1 MSNNINWE
9 DLFGSD
15 DEEVEE
21 REILKPI
28 LTFDAIP
35 GLRLIKQ
42 ALSHEKQMSLTH
54 ALIDHNYFSG
64 NANQAMI
71 FGELPDFINWI
82 ESWVIDR
89 YPGLYGQEILN
100 RKPLFDQ
107 AILNMYKK
115 AQMTKDFE
123 KFRFED
129 GILIISLMSSCIM
142 TMRPARK
149 DATSYHAENTDDNH
163 KFDILLCPGDVLALS
178 KEARYDWEHG
188 IQSRLVDEIDGQ
200 QIERGTRISITLRRL
215 KHGEQE
221 MQSIA
226 TSER

>member
-1 MSNNINWE
+1 M
-9 DLFGSD
+9 LM
-15 DEEVEE
+15 
-21 REILKPI
+21 L
-28 LTFDAIP
+28 IP
-35 GLRLIKQ
+35 GEGITSHVDLLRSVLK
-42 ALSHEKQMSLTH
+42 
-54 ALIDHNYFSG
+54 
-64 NANQAMI
+64 
-71 FGELPDFINWI
+71 
-82 ESWVIDR
+82 
-89 YPGLYGQEILN
+89 
-100 RKPLFDQ
+100 LFFFQ
-107 AILNMYKK
+107 HK
-115 AQMTKDFE
+115 MTKDFE

-149 DATSYHAENTDDNH
+149 DATSYHAENTDDNN
-163 KFDILLCPGDVLALS
+163 KFDILLRPGDVLALS

-221 MQSIA
+221 MQSIT